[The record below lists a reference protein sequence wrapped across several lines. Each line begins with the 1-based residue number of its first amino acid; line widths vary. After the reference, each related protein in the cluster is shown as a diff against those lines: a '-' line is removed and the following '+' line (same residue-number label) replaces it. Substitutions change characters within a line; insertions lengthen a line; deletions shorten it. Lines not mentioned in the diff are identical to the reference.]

1 MIDYRNRI
9 TPKFRNAKNFNNI
22 LEFLNT
28 YDESSLSILQD
39 MNNLDS
45 SYSIVLDEIGKTLG
59 VYPRPNVPNII
70 DGESTRFLLDFTL
83 MDSDIP
89 MTNEDNGAFRPTSN
103 AEYSRILR
111 AYAMGINFRGKMQEW
126 EDILFALTGA
136 GSVFENKASKFGII
150 IKKDL
155 NIVEKKIV
163 EYALQNNSLTVSI
176 DFIGTASTSAFRM
189 DLSEMDKDLMIKSW

>member
-9 TPKFRNAKNFNNI
+9 TPKFRNSKNFNNI

-89 MTNEDNGAFRPTSN
+89 MTNEDDGAFRPTSN
-103 AEYSRILR
+103 AEYSSD
-111 AYAMGINFRGKMQEW
+111 E
-126 EDILFALTGA
+126 AL
-136 GSVFENKASKFGII
+136 VKAHIALKKNII
-150 IKKDL
+150 
-155 NIVEKKIV
+155 
-163 EYALQNNSLTVSI
+163 SLTN
-176 DFIGTASTSAFRM
+176 
-189 DLSEMDKDLMIKSW
+189 KDSK